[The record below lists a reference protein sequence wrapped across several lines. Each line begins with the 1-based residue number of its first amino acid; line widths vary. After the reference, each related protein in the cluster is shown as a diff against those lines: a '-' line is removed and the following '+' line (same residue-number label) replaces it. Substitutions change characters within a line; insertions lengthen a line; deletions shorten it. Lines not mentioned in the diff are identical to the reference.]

1 MMLKN
6 IDYSKVKIKD
16 YEDFTVTSI
25 QLMSHDMVRIS
36 MVLGLSTLSAYFH
49 IDDTNIKAVII
60 EGTIDE

>member
-16 YEDFTVTSI
+16 YEDFTVTHI

-36 MVLGLSTLSAYFH
+36 MSLGLSTLSAYFH